1 MDKDGILNLSRSI
14 MSGGYLFCM
23 KLFGSKRDTV
33 GESAVSIQVASIVVL
48 PKGKR
53 TNDPNLDFLAAELA

>member
-1 MDKDGILNLSRSI
+1 